1 MIKWP
6 EIQYREAEDGMLYP
20 LVDYPRQPAGEI
32 GKYGRMRK
40 DYLEKHRPVAYQM
53 MILEGT
59 LKQHLMDVNQQ
70 AHEMLEQLIEEMKQS
85 ENVTEQLKS
94 SNQLEWVQKMNS
106 IKHRSEET
114 LQNHL
119 IFND

>member
-106 IKHRSEET
+106 IKHRAEDT

>member
-20 LVDYPRQPAGEI
+20 LVDYPKQPAGEI

-106 IKHRSEET
+106 IKHRAEET